1 MSIFQQKIACHAR
14 KKKKT
19 KNIGWR
25 EKQSLELELHMSQM
39 LELLGREFK
48 ISMINRLSTLMK
60 KVDSIQKQMNNT
72 SRRMETIRENGK
84 QILEIKNSLPEMLS
98 MGSSTDSTYSW
109 KELITLKICQ

>member
-1 MSIFQQKIACHAR
+1 MSIFQQKIAYHD

-39 LELLGREFK
+39 LDLLGREFK
-48 ISMINRLSTLMK
+48 ISMISMLSTLMK

-84 QILEIKNSLPEMLS
+84 QILEIKTLSLKCFQWALQQ
-98 MGSSTDSTYSW
+98 T
-109 KELITLKICQ
+109 QHVH